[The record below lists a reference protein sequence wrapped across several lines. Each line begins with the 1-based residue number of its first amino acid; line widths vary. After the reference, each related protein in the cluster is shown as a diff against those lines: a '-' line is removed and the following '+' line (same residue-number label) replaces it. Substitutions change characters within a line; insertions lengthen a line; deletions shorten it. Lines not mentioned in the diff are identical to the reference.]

1 MSIAPLSPHDAC
13 THTTLTHATQAYI
26 KEQKWLDA
34 VFDKYDTNKSG
45 QLEKGQ
51 LIELLRRVSPGVE
64 VSDADEAYVL
74 DMVDL
79 SNTGRSP
86 LVTAYHAPLST
97 LHSLPMT
104 RFPPYYLLLTAHHL
118 PLTTCYLLR
127 QHPPLRSSCGVRD
140 LEERARVGQR
150 T

>member
-51 LIELLRRVSPGVE
+51 LIELLRRVLTLNLTLTHTLALALTLTLTLTSP
-64 VSDADEAYVL
+64 
-74 DMVDL
+74 
-79 SNTGRSP
+79 P
-86 LVTAYHAPLST
+86 
-97 LHSLPMT
+97 
-104 RFPPYYLLLTAHHL
+104 HHL
-118 PLTTCYLLR
+118 TTS
-127 QHPPLRSSCGVRD
+127 PSPS
-140 LEERARVGQR
+140 